1 MNENKRCINCRFCRK
16 LKELVNGTWVIKS
29 CCTFFP
35 ETEPD
40 NGYGAFAIVVDK
52 DRDRCECFSPREEA
66 TKKLVTGGIEDVIA
80 ELKDLTQMHSIVCSP
95 IVRKVLEDAI
105 PKSLSSNALFFST
118 PLLNNT
124 DSIYVFDGDISDPSS
139 YILPT
144 KIPMTFGGETEA

>member
-1 MNENKRCINCRFCRK
+1 MAKECCRDCHYCHA
-16 LKELVNGTWVIKS
+16 LKELAFGRWIVRS
-29 CCTFFP
+29 CCTFWV
-35 ETEPD
+35 ETEPKD
-40 NGYGAFAIVVDK
+40 GYTSWVQVVDEYGDK
-52 DRDRCECFSPREEA
+52 CECFTPREEA

-118 PLLNNT
+118 PHLNGT
-124 DSIYVFDGDISDPSS
+124 DSIYVFDGDITDPKT
-139 YILPT
+139 YLPT